1 MNMTKSK
8 PNWTRRLNAAT
19 ACIWALAAV
28 FQGMAGN
35 TALCCLNVTLAC
47 LYVTIA
53 CSAR

>member
-8 PNWTRRLNAAT
+8 PNLARRLNAAT
-19 ACIWALAAV
+19 ACLWALAAV
-28 FQGMAGN
+28 FQGLAGN

-53 CSAR
+53 CFAR